1 MQNLQPLLQ
10 EKNIDQLFDSLKQ
23 DETQLTLAKQAEEAL
38 FTDENTKKNTAQMI
52 NTFVDDYLN
61 NGRQQPINQWL
72 KSRFDQYPDIWES
85 EQEKI
90 DTTNTI
96 INTIESLVCNQV
108 ELEKHLNKRKTIEN
122 FYQKKINQMA
132 ETYQFEVQ
140 ELAQEVDA
148 AVAEANCKQ
157 FGFLTGEVIDVPF
170 EEKPL
175 NEKTIQRAKF
185 NANLNLAFWGIK
197 SAGSRLANA
206 FLNKE
211 NLSYAEE
218 LQKIIRGAVDTAEN
232 KGVQIAISGGAV
244 VSAKKGWIKD
254 AFEGLEKVEKVVGKA
269 GAMLGRI
276 QDLTLNVANGWND
289 VRLYD
294 KVEQGVLSA
303 TEVAAEKAKFVAA
316 QIITNLEQKT
326 DLFLRQNG
334 SKLGAKI
341 GAAVGSVFSPAGTV
355 LGSIIG
361 GFIGEK
367 VGGYVSDKIV
377 KPVTETAKRVANTV
391 IDATKEFVKD
401 AFSAVS
407 DLAERSWNAIKES
420 KLNPCNW
427 F

>member
-1 MQNLQPLLQ
+1 MQNPQLSLQ

-38 FTDENTKKNTAQMI
+38 FTDENAKKNTAQMI

-90 DTTNTI
+90 DTINTI

-276 QDLTLNVANGWND
+276 QDLTLNVANGWDD

-316 QIITNLEQKT
+316 QIITNLEQKA

-334 SKLGAKI
+334 AKLGAKL
-341 GAAVGSVFSPAGTV
+341 GAVVGSVFGPAGTGV
-355 LGSIIG
+355 GSIIG

-377 KPVTETAKRVANTV
+377 KPVAETAKRGANTV
-391 IDATKEFVKD
+391 IDTVKD
-401 AFSAVS
+401 TAKSVVSSVTSAARSVVSSVSSAVS
-407 DLAERSWNAIKES
+407 SFFGW
-420 KLNPCNW
+420 
-427 F
+427 

>member
-1 MQNLQPLLQ
+1 MQNPQLSLQ

-38 FTDENTKKNTAQMI
+38 FTDENAKKNTAQMI

-90 DTTNTI
+90 DTINTI

-276 QDLTLNVANGWND
+276 QDLTLNVANGWDD

-316 QIITNLEQKT
+316 QIITNLEQKA

-334 SKLGAKI
+334 AKLGAKL
-341 GAAVGSVFSPAGTV
+341 GAVVGSVFGPAGTGV
-355 LGSIIG
+355 GSIIG

-377 KPVTETAKRVANTV
+377 NPVAETAKRVANTV
-391 IDATKEFVKD
+391 IDTVKD
-401 AFSAVS
+401 TAKSVVSSVTSAARSVVSSVSSAVS
-407 DLAERSWNAIKES
+407 SFFGW
-420 KLNPCNW
+420 
-427 F
+427 

>member
-1 MQNLQPLLQ
+1 MQNPQLSLQ

-38 FTDENTKKNTAQMI
+38 FTDENAKKNTAQMI

-90 DTTNTI
+90 DTINTI

-276 QDLTLNVANGWND
+276 QDLTLNGANGWDD

-316 QIITNLEQKT
+316 QIITNLEQKA

-334 SKLGAKI
+334 AKLGAKL
-341 GAAVGSVFSPAGTV
+341 GAVVGSVFGPAGTGV
-355 LGSIIG
+355 GSIIG

-377 KPVTETAKRVANTV
+377 KPVAETAKRVANTV
-391 IDATKEFVKD
+391 IDTVKD
-401 AFSAVS
+401 TAKSVVSSVTSAARSVVSSVSSAVS
-407 DLAERSWNAIKES
+407 SFFGW
-420 KLNPCNW
+420 
-427 F
+427 

>member
-1 MQNLQPLLQ
+1 M
-10 EKNIDQLFDSLKQ
+10 
-23 DETQLTLAKQAEEAL
+23 AKQAEEAL
-38 FTDENTKKNTAQMI
+38 FTDENAKKNTAQMI

-90 DTTNTI
+90 DTINTI

-276 QDLTLNVANGWND
+276 QDLTLNVANGWDD

-316 QIITNLEQKT
+316 QIITNLEQKA

-334 SKLGAKI
+334 AKLGAKL
-341 GAAVGSVFSPAGTV
+341 GAVVGSVFGPAGTGV
-355 LGSIIG
+355 GSIIG

-377 KPVTETAKRVANTV
+377 KPVAETAKRVANTV
-391 IDATKEFVKD
+391 IDTVKD
-401 AFSAVS
+401 TAKSVVSSVTSAARSVVSSVSSAVS
-407 DLAERSWNAIKES
+407 SFFGW
-420 KLNPCNW
+420 
-427 F
+427 

>member
-1 MQNLQPLLQ
+1 MQNPQLSLQ

-38 FTDENTKKNTAQMI
+38 FTDENAKKNTAQMI

-276 QDLTLNVANGWND
+276 QDLTLNVANGWDD

-316 QIITNLEQKT
+316 QIITNLEQKA

-334 SKLGAKI
+334 AKLGAKL
-341 GAAVGSVFSPAGTV
+341 GAVVGSVFGPAGTGV
-355 LGSIIG
+355 GSIIG

-367 VGGYVSDKIV
+367 VGGYVLSLIH
-377 KPVTETAKRVANTV
+377 
-391 IDATKEFVKD
+391 I
-401 AFSAVS
+401 
-407 DLAERSWNAIKES
+407 
-420 KLNPCNW
+420 
-427 F
+427 

>member
-38 FTDENTKKNTAQMI
+38 FTDENAKKNTAQMI

-316 QIITNLEQKT
+316 QIITNLEQKA

-334 SKLGAKI
+334 AKLGAKI

-355 LGSIIG
+355 VGSIIG

-377 KPVTETAKRVANTV
+377 KPVAETAKRVANTV
-391 IDATKEFVKD
+391 IDTIKD
-401 AFSAVS
+401 TAKSVVSSVTSAARSVMSSVSSAVS
-407 DLAERSWNAIKES
+407 S
-420 KLNPCNW
+420 
-427 F
+427 FFG

>member
-1 MQNLQPLLQ
+1 MQNPQLSLQ

-38 FTDENTKKNTAQMI
+38 FTDENAKKNTAQMI

-276 QDLTLNVANGWND
+276 QDLTLNVANGWDD

-316 QIITNLEQKT
+316 QIITNLEQKA

-334 SKLGAKI
+334 AKLGAKL
-341 GAAVGSVFSPAGTV
+341 GAVVGSVFGPAGTGV
-355 LGSIIG
+355 GSIIG

-377 KPVTETAKRVANTV
+377 KPVAETAKRVANTV
-391 IDATKEFVKD
+391 IDTVKD
-401 AFSAVS
+401 TAKSVVSSVTSAARSVVSSVSSAVS
-407 DLAERSWNAIKES
+407 SFFGW
-420 KLNPCNW
+420 
-427 F
+427 

>member
-38 FTDENTKKNTAQMI
+38 FTDENAKKNTAQMI

-140 ELAQEVDA
+140 ELAQEVDT

-316 QIITNLEQKT
+316 QIITNLEQKA

-334 SKLGAKI
+334 AKLGAKI

-355 LGSIIG
+355 VGSIIG

-377 KPVTETAKRVANTV
+377 KPVAETAKRVANTV
-391 IDATKEFVKD
+391 IDTVKD
-401 AFSAVS
+401 TAKSVVSSVTSAARSVMSSVSSAVS
-407 DLAERSWNAIKES
+407 SFFGW
-420 KLNPCNW
+420 
-427 F
+427 

>member
-1 MQNLQPLLQ
+1 MQNSLQ

-38 FTDENTKKNTAQMI
+38 FTDENAKKNTAQMI

-232 KGVQIAISGGAV
+232 KGVQIAISGGVV

-254 AFEGLEKVEKVVGKA
+254 TFEGLEKVEKVVGKA

-276 QDLTLNVANGWND
+276 QDLTLNVANGWDD

-316 QIITNLEQKT
+316 QIITNLEQKA

-334 SKLGAKI
+334 AKLGAKL
-341 GAAVGSVFSPAGTV
+341 GAVVGSVFSPAGTGV
-355 LGSIIG
+355 GSIIG

-377 KPVTETAKRVANTV
+377 KPVAETAKRVANTV
-391 IDATKEFVKD
+391 IDTVKD
-401 AFSAVS
+401 TAKSVVSSVTSAARSVVSSVSSAVS
-407 DLAERSWNAIKES
+407 SFFD
-420 KLNPCNW
+420 
-427 F
+427 

>member
-1 MQNLQPLLQ
+1 MQNPQLSLQ

-38 FTDENTKKNTAQMI
+38 FTDENAKKNTAQMI

-90 DTTNTI
+90 DTINTI

-197 SAGSRLANA
+197 SAGSRLANE

-276 QDLTLNVANGWND
+276 QDLTLNVANGWDD

-316 QIITNLEQKT
+316 QIITNLEQKA

-334 SKLGAKI
+334 AKLGAKL
-341 GAAVGSVFSPAGTV
+341 GAVVGSVFGPAGTGV
-355 LGSIIG
+355 GSIIG

-377 KPVTETAKRVANTV
+377 KPVAETAKRVANTV
-391 IDATKEFVKD
+391 IDTVKD
-401 AFSAVS
+401 TAKSVVSSVTSAARSVVSSVSSAVS
-407 DLAERSWNAIKES
+407 SFFGW
-420 KLNPCNW
+420 
-427 F
+427 

>member
-1 MQNLQPLLQ
+1 
-10 EKNIDQLFDSLKQ
+10 
-23 DETQLTLAKQAEEAL
+23 
-38 FTDENTKKNTAQMI
+38 
-52 NTFVDDYLN
+52 
-61 NGRQQPINQWL
+61 
-72 KSRFDQYPDIWES
+72 
-85 EQEKI
+85 
-90 DTTNTI
+90 
-96 INTIESLVCNQV
+96 
-108 ELEKHLNKRKTIEN
+108 
-122 FYQKKINQMA
+122 MA

-276 QDLTLNVANGWND
+276 QDLTLNVANGWDD

-316 QIITNLEQKT
+316 QIITNLEQKA

-334 SKLGAKI
+334 AKLGAKL
-341 GAAVGSVFSPAGTV
+341 GAVVGSVFGPAGTGV
-355 LGSIIG
+355 GSIIG

-377 KPVTETAKRVANTV
+377 KPVAETAKRVANTV
-391 IDATKEFVKD
+391 IDTVKD
-401 AFSAVS
+401 TAKSVVSSVTSAARSVVSSVSSAVS
-407 DLAERSWNAIKES
+407 SFFGW
-420 KLNPCNW
+420 
-427 F
+427 

>member
-1 MQNLQPLLQ
+1 M
-10 EKNIDQLFDSLKQ
+10 
-23 DETQLTLAKQAEEAL
+23 AKQAEEAL
-38 FTDENTKKNTAQMI
+38 FTDENAKKNTAQMI

-61 NGRQQPINQWL
+61 NGHQQPINQWL

-148 AVAEANCKQ
+148 AVEEANCKQ

-175 NEKTIQRAKF
+175 NEKTIQCAKC

-232 KGVQIAISGGAV
+232 KGVQISISGGAV

-254 AFEGLEKVEKVVGKA
+254 AFEGLEKVEKVIGKA

-316 QIITNLEQKT
+316 QIITNLEQKA

-334 SKLGAKI
+334 AKLGAKI

-355 LGSIIG
+355 VGSIIA

-377 KPVTETAKRVANTV
+377 KPVVETAKRVANTV
-391 IDATKEFVKD
+391 IDTVKD
-401 AFSAVS
+401 TAKSVVSSVTSAV
-407 DLAERSWNAIKES
+407 RSVVSSVSSTVSSFFGW
-420 KLNPCNW
+420 
-427 F
+427 